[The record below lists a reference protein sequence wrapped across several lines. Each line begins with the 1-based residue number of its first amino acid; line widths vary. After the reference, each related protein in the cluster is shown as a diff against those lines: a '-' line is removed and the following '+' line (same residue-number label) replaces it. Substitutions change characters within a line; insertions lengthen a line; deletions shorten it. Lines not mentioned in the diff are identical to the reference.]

1 MLVEEERDSPGGP
14 SDPNCCMKDSLEQ
27 MGVKAESG
35 QVPHSHCYNG
45 PLVCRES

>member
-1 MLVEEERDSPGGP
+1 MLLEEERDSSGGP
-14 SDPNCCMKDSLEQ
+14 SDPNFCMKDSPEQ
-27 MGVKAESG
+27 MEVKAKSG